1 MGLRRLFPLLICLA
15 SSSLTSLAASHNVVL
30 ITLDTT
36 RADRM
41 GFLGSK
47 RGLTPN
53 LDALARQS
61 AVFTRT
67 YSQVPLTTSSH
78 ATILTGTYPQFHRV
92 VGPEVPLAKDL
103 PDLPVIMQTHG
114 YMTAAFVSSVIL
126 DPKGGGRGFDRG
138 FGTYDA
144 GFRSLRP
151 GEDRYKTV
159 ERRGGEVVAHATAW
173 LNGHQ
178 GKPFFIWIHLFDP
191 HAPYEPPEPFKSR
204 YASEL
209 YDGEIAYE
217 DSAIGKFL
225 DELRT
230 RGLYDDAIIVAM
242 ADHGEALGEHGERG
256 HGIFLYDPTIHVP
269 LLIKL
274 PSGTSGGE
282 RIEARAGLVDVM
294 PTILEAQGFPI
305 PRAVQGKSLLPILKA
320 SGKIPSERAI
330 YAETDYP
337 HPFGWSSL
345 RSLRSGKY
353 LFISAPRKELYEEK
367 TDPASEHDVASKF
380 GAVTSTLST
389 ALDKFRQQTSSS
401 AAKSATSFDPQ
412 QAQRLRALGYLSSG
426 DHASTA
432 TQTVSGID
440 PKDKIEIANQMT
452 EANLAL
458 EDGHLQDAI
467 AKLQDVIAKD
477 STFSPAYTT
486 LGEIFSSMG
495 DLTRAIP
502 VLSKAVELRP
512 ESVSAHYALGMG
524 LFQAGDLKN
533 AAPQFEAAVAHNPT
547 SAEMHYSLA
556 SIYVRT
562 DRMDDARK
570 ELQKSLAI
578 RPDFYD
584 ANLMLGHILVV
595 QKKPILAVPYLQ
607 KASRSKPGVSDPHRF
622 LADAYAQLG
631 QKKQAERERELAERN
646 RSR

>member
-15 SSSLTSLAASHNVVL
+15 SSSLTSLAASHNLVL

-53 LDALARQS
+53 LDALSQHS
-61 AVFTRT
+61 VVFTRA
-67 YSQVPLTTSSH
+67 YSQAPLTTSSH

-92 VGPEVPLAKDL
+92 AGPEVPLAKGL
-103 PDLPVIMQTHG
+103 PYLPAIMREHG
-114 YMTAAFVSSVIL
+114 YSTAAFVSSVIL
-126 DPKGGGRGFDRG
+126 DPRGGGHGFDRG
-138 FGTYDA
+138 FGRYDA
-144 GFRSLRP
+144 GFRSMRP
-151 GEDRYKTV
+151 GDDRYQTV

-173 LNGHQ
+173 LSGHR
-178 GKPFFIWIHLFDP
+178 GRPFFIWIHLFDP

-217 DSAIGKFL
+217 DSVVGKFL
-225 DELRT
+225 DELRA

-274 PSGTSGGE
+274 PRARSGGE

-294 PTILEAQGFPI
+294 PTILEVLGFPI
-305 PRAVQGKSLLPILKA
+305 PRAVQGKSLLHLKA
-320 SGKIPSERAI
+320 RIPSERAI
-330 YAETDYP
+330 YSETDYP
-337 HPFGWSSL
+337 HQFGWSSL

-380 GAVTSTLST
+380 GGVTSTLSA
-389 ALDKFRQQTSSS
+389 ALDKFRQQTGSS

-426 DHASTA
+426 DHASTS
-432 TQTVSGID
+432 TQTVSGMD

-452 EANLAL
+452 EANLEM
-458 EDGHLQDAI
+458 EDGRLQEAI
-467 AKLQDVIAKD
+467 AKLQDVIARD
-477 STFSPAYTT
+477 SRFSPAYTT
-486 LGEIFSSMG
+486 LGEILSSMG

-512 ESVSAHYALGMG
+512 ESVSAHYALGMA

-533 AAPQFEAAVAHNPT
+533 ATPQFEAAVAHNPT

-556 SIYVRT
+556 AIYVRT

-578 RPDFYD
+578 KPDFYD
-584 ANLMLGHILVV
+584 ANLMLGHIFVV

-607 KASRSKPGVSDPHRF
+607 KASRSKPGVPDPHRF
-622 LADAYAQLG
+622 LADAFTQLG
-631 QKKQAERERELAERN
+631 QKKQAERERDLAQSN
-646 RSR
+646 RPR

>member
-1 MGLRRLFPLLICLA
+1 MGLHRLLPLLICLT
-15 SSSLTSLAASHNVVL
+15 SSLASLAAPRNVIL

-47 RGLTPN
+47 RGLTPT

-61 AVFTRT
+61 VVFTRA

-92 VGPEVPLAKDL
+92 VGPEVPLPKEV
-103 PDLPVIMQTHG
+103 PYLPVTMRKGG
-114 YMTAAFVSSVIL
+114 YTTAAFVGSVIL
-126 DPKGGGRGFDRG
+126 DPRGGGHGFDRG
-138 FGTYDA
+138 FSTYDA
-144 GFRSLRP
+144 GFRGRSQ
-151 GEDRYKTV
+151 GEDRYQTL
-159 ERRGGEVVAHATAW
+159 ERRGDEVVAHATAW
-173 LNGHQ
+173 LKGH
-178 GKPFFIWIHLFDP
+178 GGGPFFIWIHLFDP

-217 DSAIGKFL
+217 DSVVGKFL
-225 DELRT
+225 DELRA
-230 RGLYDDAIIVAM
+230 RGLYDDAIIVVM

-256 HGIFLYDPTIHVP
+256 HGVFLYDPTIHVP

-274 PSGTSGGE
+274 PRGRSAGE
-282 RIEARAGLVDVM
+282 RIEARTGLVDVM
-294 PTILEAQGFPI
+294 PTILEVLGLSVP
-305 PRAVQGKSLLPILKA
+305 PAVQGKSLLPVLKPNGDR
-320 SGKIPSERAI
+320 SSERAI

-337 HPFGWSSL
+337 HQFGWSSL
-345 RSLRSGKY
+345 RSLRTGKY

-367 TDPASEHDVASKF
+367 TDPAAEHDVASKF
-380 GAVTSTLST
+380 GAVTETLAA
-389 ALDKFRQQTSSS
+389 ALDNFRQQTGNS
-401 AAKSATSFDPQ
+401 AAKSAASFDPQ

-426 DHASTA
+426 DHAPNA
-432 TQTVSGID
+432 TQTVSGVD
-440 PKDKIEIANQMT
+440 PKDRIEIANQMT
-452 EANLAL
+452 EANLAM

-467 AKLQDVIAKD
+467 SKLQTVIAKD
-477 STFSPAYTT
+477 NTFAPAYTA
-486 LGEIFSSMG
+486 LGEIFSGMG
-495 DLTRAIP
+495 DPSRAIP
-502 VLSKAVELRP
+502 ALRKAVELRP
-512 ESVSAHYALGMG
+512 ESVSAHYSLGMA

-533 AAPQFEAAVAHNPT
+533 AGPQFEAAVTRNPT

-578 RPDFYD
+578 KPDLYD
-584 ANLMLGHILVV
+584 ANLMLGHIFVV
-595 QKKPILAVPYLQ
+595 QKKPLLAIPYLRR
-607 KASRSKPGVSDPHRF
+607 ASRSKPDVADPHRF
-622 LADAYAQLG
+622 LADAYVQLG
-631 QKKQAERERELAERN
+631 KKEQAERERELAGRN

>member
-1 MGLRRLFPLLICLA
+1 MGLRRLLPLICLT
-15 SSSLTSLAASHNVVL
+15 SSLSSFAASRNVLL

-61 AVFTRT
+61 VVFTRA

-78 ATILTGTYPQFHRV
+78 ATILTGTYPQFHKV
-92 VGPEVPLAKDL
+92 AGPEVPLPKEL
-103 PDLPVIMQTHG
+103 PYLPVIMRQHG
-114 YMTAAFVSSVIL
+114 YRTAAFVSSVIL
-126 DPKGGGRGFDRG
+126 DPRGGGHGFDRG

-144 GFRSLRP
+144 GFRSRGP
-151 GEDRYKTV
+151 GEDRYETL
-159 ERRGGEVVAHATAW
+159 ERRGDEVVAHATAW
-173 LNGHQ
+173 LNTHRGRQ
-178 GKPFFIWIHLFDP
+178 FFIWIHLFDP
-191 HAPYEPPEPFKSR
+191 HAPYDPPEPFKSR

-217 DSAIGKFL
+217 DSVVGNFL
-225 DELRT
+225 DQLRA

-242 ADHGEALGEHGERG
+242 ADHGEALGEHSERG

-269 LLIKL
+269 LLFKL
-274 PSGTSGGE
+274 PRGRSAGK
-282 RIEARAGLVDVM
+282 RVEARTGLVDVM
-294 PTILEAQGFPI
+294 PTILQVLGFTVP
-305 PRAVQGKSLLPILKA
+305 PPVQGKSLLPMLRPGEDT
-320 SGKIPSERAI
+320 SFDRAI

-337 HPFGWSSL
+337 HQFGWSSL
-345 RSLRSGKY
+345 RSLRTGKY

-367 TDPASEHDVASKF
+367 NDPGSEHDLASKF
-380 GAVTSTLST
+380 GAVTRTL
-389 ALDKFRQQTSSS
+389 AAAVDNFRQQTESS
-401 AAKSATSFDPQ
+401 AAKSAASFDPQ

-426 DHASTA
+426 DHAPNA
-432 TQTVSGID
+432 TQIVGGID

-458 EDGHLQDAI
+458 EDGHLQDAM
-467 AKLQDVIAKD
+467 AKLQEVIAKD
-477 STFSPAYTT
+477 GTFSPAYTQ

-495 DLTRAIP
+495 DVSRAIP
-502 VLSKAVELRP
+502 ILRKAVELRP
-512 ESVSAHYALGMG
+512 ESVSAQYSLGMA

-533 AAPQFEAAVAHNPT
+533 AGSQFEAAVARNPT

-578 RPDFYD
+578 KPDFYD
-584 ANLMLGHILVV
+584 ANFMLGHIFVV
-595 QKKPILAVPYLQ
+595 QKKPLLATSYLQ
-607 KASRSKPGVSDPHRF
+607 KASKSNPGASGPHQF

-631 QKKQAERERELAERN
+631 KKEQAERERKLAA
-646 RSR
+646 RSRSR

>member
-294 PTILEAQGFPI
+294 PTILEVQGFPI
-305 PRAVQGKSLLPILKA
+305 PRAVQGKSLLHLKA
-320 SGKIPSERAI
+320 RIPSERAI
-330 YAETDYP
+330 YSETDYP
-337 HPFGWSSL
+337 HQFGWSSL

-512 ESVSAHYALGMG
+512 ESVSAHYALGMA